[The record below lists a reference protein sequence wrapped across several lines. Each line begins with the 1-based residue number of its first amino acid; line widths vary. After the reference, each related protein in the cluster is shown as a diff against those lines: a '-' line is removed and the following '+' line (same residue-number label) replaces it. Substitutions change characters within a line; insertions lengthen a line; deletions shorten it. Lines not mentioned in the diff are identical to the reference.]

1 MITRGRNARGKSRRT
16 LQCDCGVHPCT
27 PPCALR
33 PARCAL
39 RASHAAVRFCSC
51 RTVEPRVGS
60 RLPALGHAKQEGP
73 PDGWPF
79 SFSLAERGGLRGA
92 SLHPALRAA
101 GQPAAVRFCSCR
113 TVEPRVGSRLPALGH
128 AKQEGPPDGWPFSF
142 SLAERG
148 GFEPPRRYKR
158 LPDFESG
165 TFNRSATSP
174 VSPAYRGRASYEEVA
189 GFTSRHVQESETLLT
204 PQLVGSSCH
213 RDDGVL
219 PAAPSFSCATP

>member
-1 MITRGRNARGKSRRT
+1 MHPALRAARCGPAMRLSGSAPAEPSNPAWVLACPLSATQNEKGHPMGGPFRFVWRRGG
-16 LQCDCGVHPCT
+16 DCGVHPCT
-27 PPCALR
+27 PPC
-33 PARCAL
+33 
-39 RASHAAVRFCSC
+39 
-51 RTVEPRVGS
+51 
-60 RLPALGHAKQEGP
+60 
-73 PDGWPF
+73 
-79 SFSLAERGGLRGA
+79 
-92 SLHPALRAA
+92 ALRAA

-113 TVEPRVGSRLPALGH
+113 TVEPRVGSRLPALGQ
-128 AKQEGPPDGWPFSF
+128 AKRKGPPDGWPFSF
-142 SLAERG
+142 CLAERG